1 MDIAHMSL
9 TDAKDALMRVW
20 NRDRRS
26 KQELKHDR
34 QEMVYRGV
42 AQLTAIGTGVTVG
55 AMRGLWGDASTGD
68 VEIPGIG
75 IDVEVAAGVL
85 LGAPAVFGA
94 FGEGSDVANTISS
107 TLVAIV
113 AARETE
119 RLVRASAK

>member
-9 TDAKDALMRVW
+9 TDAKDHLMRVW

-26 KQELKHDR
+26 KQEIKRDR

-42 AQLTAIGTGVTVG
+42 AQLTAIGTGAAVG
-55 AMRGLWGDASTGD
+55 AIRGMWGDASTGD

-75 IDVEVAAGVL
+75 IDAEVALGVL
-85 LGAPAVFGA
+85 IGAPAVFGA
-94 FGEGSDVANTISS
+94 FGEGSDVANTVSS
-107 TLVAIV
+107 TLVAMV
-113 AARETE
+113 VARETE